1 MNETSPLDSQLWLG
15 VMIGNSR
22 LHYGQFSDT
31 TLLNV
36 WDSAHL
42 RSDPQRI
49 PNVSEASIPI
59 ILASVVPEQT
69 ALWVNHPNVKI
80 ITLEQL
86 SLKGIYPTLGID
98 RALAVLGGGILFGWP
113 ILVIDA
119 GTALTFTG
127 GDRDQCLVGGAI
139 LPGLGLQFSALAQKT
154 AALPQINFPQY
165 LPQRWA
171 RDTPGAIQSGIIY
184 AILAGIRDFVATWL
198 QDFPQSHIIIT
209 GGDAQILLKLLQL
222 QYSELASKIIAD
234 PHLIFGGM
242 SAVRQKIEFKSRSYN
257 LVAKILE

>member
-1 MNETSPLDSQLWLG
+1 MGSLPLNPQPWLA

-22 LHYGQFSDT
+22 LHYGKFSNT
-31 TLLNV
+31 TLLKV
-36 WDSAHL
+36 WDTAHL
-42 RSDPQRI
+42 RSNQPRI
-49 PNVSEASIPI
+49 QNFSEVSMPI
-59 ILASVVPEQT
+59 LLASVVPEQT
-69 ALWVNHPNVKI
+69 DLWLTHPNIEV

-86 SLKGIYPTLGID
+86 PLKGIYPTLGID
-98 RALAVLGGGILFGWP
+98 RALAVLGGGIQFGWP

-119 GTALTFTG
+119 GTALTLTG
-127 GDRDQCLVGGAI
+127 GDRNQCLVGGAI

-154 AALPQINFPQY
+154 AALPQINFPQH

-171 RDTPGAIQSGIIY
+171 RDTPGAIQSGIVY
-184 AILAGIRDFVATWL
+184 TVLAGIRDFLAAWS

-234 PHLIFGGM
+234 PNLIFWGM
-242 SAVRQKIEFKSRSYN
+242 SAMRQKIEFKSR
-257 LVAKILE
+257 